1 MIWYC
6 LFLLFLTDNMTRN
19 AGGWNLTIDIIKWG
33 IMEYIKSLMTRKLL
47 YCSLIPNLCYEKI
60 NINTKEV
67 GFLFVSLF
75 FILFFILL
83 LHCSQ
88 PTQKLTVANSADRL
102 SLCQKLQYQYKVSRI
117 FIFLHCSQTTHKC
130 RSGKTGLLGW
140 LRLKNGTG

>member
-1 MIWYC
+1 
-6 LFLLFLTDNMTRN
+6 MTRN
-19 AGGWNLTIDIIKWG
+19 AGVWNLTIDIIKWG

-88 PTQKLTVANSADRL
+88 TTQKLTVANSADRF